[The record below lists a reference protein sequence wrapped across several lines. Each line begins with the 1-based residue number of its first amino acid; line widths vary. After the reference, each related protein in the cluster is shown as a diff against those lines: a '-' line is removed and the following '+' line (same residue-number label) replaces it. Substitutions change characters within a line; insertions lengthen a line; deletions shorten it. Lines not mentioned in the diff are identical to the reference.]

1 MADPKKDQLR
11 DGSTVSHYR
20 ILSRIGSGG
29 MGEVYRA
36 RDSRLDRDVAIK
48 MLPSELSSD
57 EDRLR
62 RFEQE
67 AKATSALNHPN
78 ILTVFDIGDEDGAPF
93 IVAELL
99 DGEELRSLV
108 SEGPIPLRKAI
119 DYAQQIVSGLSAA
132 HEKGIVH
139 RDLKPENI
147 FVTRDDRV
155 KILDFGLAKLRE
167 AKTEIHGSEDATR
180 RALTDPGIVMGTAGY
195 MSPEQVRGQAVDQR
209 SDIFSFGAI
218 LYEMLTGTRAFN
230 GESIVE
236 LMHSILKDDVPE
248 LEDSGARIPMSLD
261 KMMRRCL
268 EKKPDHRFHSAH
280 DLGFALDAVASPTSS
295 SGFGLTTAA
304 QSLRDVTDSN
314 RPNWLGRA
322 GWIAAALF
330 LISTLILGG
339 VYLRREQPRMP
350 TMRFGMAPPEK
361 TSFSESFALSPD
373 GQLIAFVTRGAAGET
388 SLWIR
393 PFASIDARQLPGT
406 EGASFPFWS
415 PDSRSV
421 GFFAGAKLKKIEAAG
436 GPGQTLADAS
446 GDPRGG
452 TWTPDGTIIFSPST
466 TSPLMRVAAS
476 GGAVS
481 ELTKLDSEAGQ
492 TSHRWP
498 SMLPD
503 GKHILYFGRGG
514 SADKQGIYAIS
525 IDSPE
530 PFLVM
535 PSAVAGAYTE
545 SNGAGYLLFVLEGT
559 LMAQPFD
566 ASGLKL
572 SGEATPLVQK
582 LLSFPSE
589 LGPTAYSAF
598 SASGGNLLYRTGDQQ
613 TTRLTW
619 YDRSGKSLE
628 AVTETGGYHEPS
640 LSRDDTKIL
649 FGRSDGVAQ
658 QDIYLQDL
666 LRGNATRLTFDP
678 EADGTAVFSPDE
690 TQIVFFS
697 NRLGKNSFYRKSA
710 SGAGND
716 ELLMTDENGAYPDS
730 WSRDGKYLIY
740 DRNGG
745 TRTKVDLWILPMTGE
760 AKPFAYLETVFEEAH
775 AQFSPDG
782 RSIAYA
788 SNESGRSEVYIQSFP
803 IGGGKWQ
810 ISTAGGDQP
819 QWRADG
825 KELFYIAPD
834 RNLMSVSIAE
844 SSTTTIEVGRPTTV
858 FQTIMPLSGIT
869 DDRNNYVPSRD
880 GQRFL
885 VNTLADTGNLQ
896 PLIMVLNWTSE
907 LKR

>member
-1 MADPKKDQLR
+1 
-11 DGSTVSHYR
+11 
-20 ILSRIGSGG
+20 

-48 MLPSELSSD
+48 VLPSELSTD
-57 EDRLR
+57 TDRLR

-78 ILTVFDIGDEDGAPF
+78 ILTVFDIGEHNGAPF
-93 IVAELL
+93 IVAEML
-99 DGEELRSLV
+99 DGEELRARLD
-108 SEGPIPLRKAI
+108 EGSIPLRKTI

-147 FVTRDDRV
+147 FITTDDRV

-167 AKTEIHGSEDATR
+167 PKTQIHGSEDATR

-195 MSPEQVRGQAVDQR
+195 MSPEQVRGQTVDPR

-218 LYEMLTGTRAFN
+218 LYEMLTGRRAFD

-248 LEDSGARIPMSLD
+248 LEDSGSRIPPALD

-295 SGFGLTTAA
+295 SGFELTTAA
-304 QSLRDVTDSN
+304 RSLSDVSDSG
-314 RPNWLGRA
+314 RHNWLGRA
-322 GWIAAALF
+322 GWITAALF
-330 LISTLILGG
+330 LISTLILGSL
-339 VYLRREQPRMP
+339 YLGREQSRGQI
-350 TMRFGMAPPEK
+350 MRFGIVPPEK

-393 PFASIDARQLPGT
+393 PFTSIDARQLPGT
-406 EGASFPFWS
+406 EGAAFPFWS
-415 PDSRSV
+415 PDSRTV
-421 GFFAGAKLKKIEAAG
+421 GFFAAAKLKKIDAAG
-436 GPGQTLADAS
+436 GPTQTIADAS

-452 TWTPDGTIIFSPST
+452 TWTPGGIIIFSPHT
-466 TSPLMRVAAS
+466 TSPLMRVAAA

-481 ELTKLDSEAGQ
+481 EFTTLDTEAGQ
-492 TSHRWP
+492 TSHRWA
-498 SMLPD
+498 SVLPD
-503 GKHILYFGRGG
+503 GKHVLYFGRGG
-514 SADKQGIYAIS
+514 SADKQGIYATA
-525 IDSPE
+525 IDSPQ
-530 PFLVM
+530 PIFLIA
-535 PSAVAGAYTE
+535 SAVAAAYTE
-545 SNGAGYLLFVLEGT
+545 SKGAGYLLFVREGT

-566 ASGLKL
+566 AGRLTL
-572 SGEATPLVQK
+572 SGEATPLVQN
-582 LLSFPSE
+582 LLSFPGE
-589 LGPTAYSAF
+589 LGPTAYAAF
-598 SASGGNLLYRTGDQQ
+598 SASAGNLIYRTGDQQ
-613 TTRLTW
+613 TTRLIW
-619 YDRSGKSLE
+619 YDRSGKSLG
-628 AVTETGGYHEPS
+628 AVTESGGYHEPS
-640 LSRDDTKIL
+640 LSRDGTKVL
-649 FGRSDGVAQ
+649 FGRNDGVSP

-678 EADGTAVFSPDE
+678 EADGTALFSPDE
-690 TQIVFFS
+690 TQVVFFS
-697 NRLGKNSFYRKSA
+697 NRLGKNGIYRKSA

-716 ELLMTDENGAYPDS
+716 ELLMSDENGGAYPDS
-730 WSRDGKYLIY
+730 WSPDGNYVVY

-782 RSIAYA
+782 RWVAYA
-788 SNESGRSEVYIQSFP
+788 SNESGKSEIYVQSFP

-810 ISTAGGDQP
+810 VSTAGGDQP

-825 KELFYIAPD
+825 KEIFYVAPD
-834 RNLMSVSIAE
+834 RSLMAVALANG
-844 SSTTTIEVGRPTTV
+844 STSLEIGRPEV
-858 FQTIMPLSGIT
+858 LFQTTMPLSGIT
-869 DDRNNYVPSRD
+869 DDRNNYVTAKD

-896 PLIMVLNWTSE
+896 PLIMVLNWAGE
-907 LKR
+907 IKK